1 MLEHMTIPQ
10 PQDPEVIRRIEVTL
24 PPRLLNELDAATRGR
39 KVHISRSRVI
49 AVAIRRFLDDGGVET
64 LPTYPDWP

>member
-1 MLEHMTIPQ
+1 MTIRQPDDPQ
-10 PQDPEVIRRIEVTL
+10 VIRRIEVSL

-49 AVAIRRFLDDGGVET
+49 AVAIRRFLDQGGADE
-64 LPTYPDWP
+64 LPVYPDWP